1 MVGAVHGVVAIH
13 RVVEVVPL
21 AVPAAREVVSVHRAA
36 REMVPQLHEVSLLD
50 SPDA

>member
-13 RVVEVVPL
+13 RVVEVAPL
-21 AVPAAREVVSVHRAA
+21 AVPAALEVSVQRAA
-36 REMVPQLHEVSLLD
+36 REMVPQLHEASLLD

>member
-13 RVVEVVPL
+13 RVVEVAPL
-21 AVPAAREVVSVHRAA
+21 DVPAALEVSVQRAA
-36 REMVPQLHEVSLLD
+36 REMVPQLHEASLLD